1 MPFWRV
7 IGWRFRIRRGIGHG
21 RNGHRGGGGAV
32 CVPDGHQPCR
42 QATGDPV
49 LQPYAGDLA
58 ARQLSDT
65 NCTTLTLGASVS
77 LGAQVLAPELEADE
91 EWKIRTVVDRL
102 NTNVCPAAR
111 VWR

>member
-1 MPFWRV
+1 
-7 IGWRFRIRRGIGHG
+7 
-21 RNGHRGGGGAV
+21 
-32 CVPDGHQPCR
+32 
-42 QATGDPV
+42 
-49 LQPYAGDLA
+49 
-58 ARQLSDT
+58 LSDT